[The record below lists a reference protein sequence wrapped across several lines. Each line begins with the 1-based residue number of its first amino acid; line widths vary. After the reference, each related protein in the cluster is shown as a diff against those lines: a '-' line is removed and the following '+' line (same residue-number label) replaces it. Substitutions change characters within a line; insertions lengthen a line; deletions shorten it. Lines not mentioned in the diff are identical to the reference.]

1 MKTVTVTVC
10 SFQPMLHIVT
20 TWNQLRFYII
30 FLQGSHLDT
39 SAPTFAR
46 SAQERM
52 LSFSER
58 KGRLIENARRRYIEK
73 HGLKS
78 AGFSSWWPVCAAGMM
93 GLCCWHFCPCPFLL
107 CARSGPHRFIICM
120 VFCVTCSQSWLFC
133 EDQDLVMDV
142 KWVSYS

>member
-1 MKTVTVTVC
+1 MNTVTVTMC
-10 SFQPMLHIVT
+10 SLKLMLHIVT
-20 TWNQLRFYII
+20 MCFYVI

-58 KGRLIENARRRYIEK
+58 KARLIENARQRYIEK

-78 AGFSSWWPVCAAGMM
+78 AGFGS
-93 GLCCWHFCPCPFLL
+93 
-107 CARSGPHRFIICM
+107 
-120 VFCVTCSQSWLFC
+120 
-133 EDQDLVMDV
+133 
-142 KWVSYS
+142 

>member
-1 MKTVTVTVC
+1 
-10 SFQPMLHIVT
+10 MLIQTHASRRNGVT
-20 TWNQLRFYII
+20 TWNELCSYVI

-39 SAPTFAR
+39 SAPSFAR

-78 AGFSSWWPVCAAGMM
+78 AGLSSW
-93 GLCCWHFCPCPFLL
+93 
-107 CARSGPHRFIICM
+107 
-120 VFCVTCSQSWLFC
+120 
-133 EDQDLVMDV
+133 
-142 KWVSYS
+142 